1 MFPNNK
7 KSRRAKGCW
16 KTEIENDFQESAD
29 GCKIRRAY
37 RIFGYTRRDKLF
49 IAFEADRF
57 NHSRTSPVDQLT
69 VQFASSAF
77 GLFPAPC

>member
-7 KSRRAKGCW
+7 EELRGAERLKLKVIF
-16 KTEIENDFQESAD
+16 KKVQD

-57 NHSRTSPVDQLT
+57 NHSRTCPE
-69 VQFASSAF
+69 SSYQPSA
-77 GLFPAPC
+77 LNRQ